1 MTTLRRQRPSRLA
14 KLGFALVFVA
24 AVTGAWDAGG
34 VIGRALAATTE
45 QIVTDR
51 NTGLALFGFDP
62 VSYFTDAKAQAG
74 HAELELNLGGAA
86 WRFRNEGNR
95 AAFAEH
101 PEIYMPR
108 YGGHDPV
115 AIGQSIA
122 RAGHPDFWVIHDKKL
137 YLFYSEEAKIEFEL
151 DPKVAILQAEA
162 NWPHVRETL
171 TP

>member
-1 MTTLRRQRPSRLA
+1 MTRLRRQRPSARLV
-14 KLGFALVFVA
+14 LGLALLAASVA
-24 AVTGAWDAGG
+24 GFWHGNAVK
-34 VIGRALAATTE
+34 AATTE
-45 QIVTDR
+45 QIVVDR
-51 NTGLALFGFDP
+51 NSGLAIYGFDP
-62 VSYFTDAKAQAG
+62 VSYFTDGKAQAG
-74 HAELELNLGGAA
+74 QVELELSHGGAA

-115 AIGQSIA
+115 AIGRGTA
-122 RAGHPDFWVIHDKKL
+122 RPGHPDFWAIHENR
-137 YLFYSEEAKIEFEL
+137 LFLFFSEEAKLEFEL
-151 DPKVAILQAEA
+151 DPAGTILQADA